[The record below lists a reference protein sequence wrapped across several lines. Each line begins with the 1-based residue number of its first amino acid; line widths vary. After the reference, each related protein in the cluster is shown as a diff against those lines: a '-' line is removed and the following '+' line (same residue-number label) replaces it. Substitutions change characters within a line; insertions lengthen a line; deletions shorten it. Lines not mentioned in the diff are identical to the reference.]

1 VTTATT
7 GQRASVE
14 TPWQRLDK
22 RMLAVHPL
30 TGLVRFL
37 PIAVIL
43 LLTGRGDAT
52 RLWTPLGIAV
62 LLVLV
67 GVIRWRTTRYRVTA
81 ERVELHSGWV
91 FRQRR
96 SVPRDRIRTVDL
108 TAKLL
113 HRVFGVTVV
122 QIAAASGSGADG
134 PGLTLDAVSK
144 AEADRLR
151 RELLD
156 RPHDAPPA
164 PVPVEELAR
173 IDWSWLRFAPLT
185 FSSIA
190 GIGAVGAALFNFF
203 GDLGIDPRDLRPV
216 DDASDRLAAA
226 PLWLA
231 IGVIGAILLVVAV
244 VGALLLYGERWY
256 DYRLTHE
263 PTADGGTLRVKRGLL
278 TRRSLSVDEQRLR
291 GAEVVEPLLLRA
303 GRGAQCR
310 ALATGLSRD
319 TQGGALQ
326 PPAPLAEAHRVASVV
341 LRADPV
347 ATTLAPLRR
356 HPRSALQR
364 RMARALVPAGA
375 VVAAAFITGWVL
387 TLPWLGPLSLAALPV
402 AALLGLD
409 RYRNLGHQLTAHH
422 LVTRQGSVQRRTV
435 ALQRVGIVGWT
446 FRQSIFQRRAGLV
459 TVEATTAA
467 GAGGYVVLDVAAAD
481 GVALADA
488 AVPDLIT
495 PFLAADPSRSAP
507 TPR

>member
-1 VTTATT
+1 
-7 GQRASVE
+7 VE

-37 PIAVIL
+37 PLAVIL

-67 GVIRWRTTRYRVTA
+67 GVIRWRATRYRVTT

-108 TAKLL
+108 TAKLV
-113 HRVFGVTVV
+113 HRIFGVSVV
-122 QIAAASGSGADG
+122 QIAAASGSATDS

-156 RPHDAPPA
+156 RPHEAPPA
-164 PVPVEELAR
+164 PAPVEELAR

-190 GIGAVGAALFNFF
+190 GIGAVGAAVFNLF

-216 DDASDRLAAA
+216 DDARERLAAA

-231 IGVIGAILLVVAV
+231 IGVLGAILLVVAV

-256 DYRLTHE
+256 DYRLTRE
-263 PTADGGTLRVKRGLL
+263 PTIDGGTLRVKRGLL

-326 PPAPLAEAHRVASVV
+326 PPAPWAEAHRVASVV

-364 RMARALVPAGA
+364 RMVRALVPAGGV
-375 VVAAAFITGWVL
+375 VVAACMAEWVL
-387 TLPWLGPLSLAALPV
+387 PLPWLGPLSLAALPV
-402 AALLGLD
+402 AALLGVD
-409 RYRNLGHQLTAHH
+409 RYRNLGHQLTTHH

-459 TVEATTAA
+459 TAEAVTAA
-467 GAGGYVVLDVAAAD
+467 GRGGYPVLDAASGDA
-481 GVALADA
+481 VALADG
-488 AVPDLIT
+488 VT
-495 PFLAADPSRSAP
+495 PELRLMVTCGPPERDVDRYM
-507 TPR
+507 